1 MHVKTN
7 ASRENVDYNASS
19 SGNNLKT
26 ILVQKEAT
34 VVLKQKFFRTVYCRT
49 RFFLFKQLELSEGTS
64 RALRILNKG
73 REYLMPKPEEDL
85 DSESAEE
92 HSDLPEQLSESS
104 SDDSSSETS
113 VSSCESY
120 NVDEDEGSE
129 ELSSEEETE
138 IASTAE
144 REPSTPDKVSSNQTA
159 VLGERISQIS
169 ESSYQ
174 TTLALTSF
182 YRTR

>member
-1 MHVKTN
+1 
-7 ASRENVDYNASS
+7 
-19 SGNNLKT
+19 
-26 ILVQKEAT
+26 
-34 VVLKQKFFRTVYCRT
+34 
-49 RFFLFKQLELSEGTS
+49 
-64 RALRILNKG
+64 
-73 REYLMPKPEEDL
+73 MPKPEEDL

-92 HSDLPEQLSESS
+92 HSDLPEQLNESS

-138 IASTAE
+138 IVSTAE